1 MSMSRVCSVL
11 ATLPL
16 VRRFARDQKGL
27 ALIEFAFVLPLML
40 LLYVGSVAV
49 TMGVTTDRKVT
60 LVTRTLGDIV
70 AQDNNIT
77 ADESTNVFNA
87 ARAILAPY
95 DSSLTVLK
103 SRVSSVKILANG
115 KACVRWSRS
124 PNSGY
129 ARTPKSDVTTF
140 IPADLRVPSTYLI
153 VPETEYAYK
162 PVVAFN
168 NVGQALTLTDKM
180 FMRPRQSSE
189 VTTDGQDMAACPG

>member
-16 VRRFARDQKGL
+16 VRRFVRDQKGL

-87 ARAILAPY
+87 ARAILAP
-95 DSSLTVLK
+95 V
-103 SRVSSVKILANG
+103 
-115 KACVRWSRS
+115 
-124 PNSGY
+124 
-129 ARTPKSDVTTF
+129 VTR
-140 IPADLRVPSTYLI
+140 A
-153 VPETEYAYK
+153 
-162 PVVAFN
+162 
-168 NVGQALTLTDKM
+168 
-180 FMRPRQSSE
+180 
-189 VTTDGQDMAACPG
+189 